1 MKKTTSKKN
10 EFFRAIKTLSNLLV
24 FFIAGTILLYK
35 CSFETE
41 ETLKPVAVKD
51 AQPREGIIYIY
62 DSKRK
67 VGSDGFDRRL
77 RNPQG
82 KLKRTGPTTWLYH
95 KKLYTL
101 TALGTDFK
109 HHVANAYLIGFS
121 PFLTEKLWVPM
132 QTLASR
138 LKYKTDKNQ
147 FKGMV
152 DVWQTSKQAY
162 YWLRGDCED
171 HAVLLADWLIEMGY
185 DARVV
190 LGKYKKNGHAW
201 VVLFYGQK
209 TYIIEATN
217 KKNRKTYPLAN
228 TLPSYKPTFMFNRD
242 YFWKNTGTVLTTIY
256 DDSKWKKVSRFDQVL
271 PEVSHLKSQTF
282 VSL

>member
-1 MKKTTSKKN
+1 MNEKNASKKN
-10 EFFRAIKTLSNLLV
+10 GFLWAIKTLSNLLV
-24 FFIAGTILLYK
+24 FFSVGTILLYK
-35 CSFETE
+35 CSFGTE
-41 ETLKPVAVKD
+41 EPLKPEVAKD
-51 AQPREGIIYIY
+51 AQPRDGIVYIY
-62 DSKRK
+62 DSKHK
-67 VGSDGFDRRL
+67 VGSDGFDRYL
-77 RNPQG
+77 RNSKG
-82 KLKRTGPTTWLYH
+82 KLKRTAPTTWVYH
-95 KKLYTL
+95 KKLYIL

-121 PFLTEKLWVPM
+121 PFETEKLWVPM

-138 LKYKTDKNQ
+138 LKYKTDKKQ

-190 LGKYKKNGHAW
+190 LGNYKKDGHAW

-217 KKNRKTYPLAN
+217 KKNRRSYPLAN
-228 TLPSYKPTFMFNRD
+228 KRPNYKPAFMFNRD
-242 YFWKNTGTVLTTIY
+242 FFWKNTGTVLTTVY
-256 DDSKWKKVSRFDQVL
+256 DDRKWEKVSSFKEMVRVRQENPV
-271 PEVSHLKSQTF
+271 
-282 VSL
+282 

>member
-1 MKKTTSKKN
+1 MKKTDSKKN
-10 EFFRAIKTLSNLLV
+10 EFLRAIKTLSNLLV

-35 CSFETE
+35 CSFGTE
-41 ETLKPVAVKD
+41 ESLKPAVAKD
-51 AQPREGIIYIY
+51 AQPREGIVYIY
-62 DSKRK
+62 DSKHE
-67 VGSDGFDRRL
+67 VGSDGFDRHL
-77 RNPQG
+77 RNPRG
-82 KLKRTGPTTWLYH
+82 ELKRTGPTTWLYQ

-101 TALGTDFK
+101 TALGTDSK

-121 PFLTEKLWVPM
+121 PFKTGKLWVPM

-147 FKGMV
+147 FKGMA

-171 HAVLLADWLIEMGY
+171 HAILLADWLIEMGY

-190 LGKYKKNGHAW
+190 LGKHKKNGHAW

-217 KKNRKTYPLAN
+217 KQNRRTYPLAN
-228 TLPSYKPTFMFNRD
+228 KLPNYKPAFMFNRNF
-242 YFWKNTGTVLTTIY
+242 FWKNTGTVLTTIY
-256 DDSKWKKVSRFDQVL
+256 NDSKWEKVSSFKEISRIRKGNPV
-271 PEVSHLKSQTF
+271 
-282 VSL
+282 

>member
-1 MKKTTSKKN
+1 MKKTNSKKN
-10 EFFRAIKTLSNLLV
+10 EFLRAIKTLSNLLV
-24 FFIAGTILLYK
+24 FFIVGTILLYK
-35 CSFETE
+35 CSFEKE
-41 ETLKPVAVKD
+41 DSLKPEIAED
-51 AQPREGIIYIY
+51 AQPRQGIVFIYG
-62 DSKRK
+62 SKHK
-67 VGSDGFDRRL
+67 VEADGFDRYL
-77 RNPQG
+77 RNSAG

-121 PFLTEKLWVPM
+121 PFETGKLWVPM

-190 LGKYKKNGHAW
+190 LGKHKNIGHAW
-201 VVLFYGQK
+201 VVLFYDQK

-217 KKNRKTYPLAN
+217 KKTRRTYPLAN
-228 TLPSYKPTFMFNRD
+228 KLPNYKPAFMFNRNF
-242 YFWKNTGTVLTTIY
+242 FWKNTGTELTTIY
-256 DDSKWKKVSRFDQVL
+256 DDKKWKKVSRFDQVF

>member
-1 MKKTTSKKN
+1 MKKTASKKIG
-10 EFFRAIKTLSNLLV
+10 FLGAIKTLSNLLV
-24 FFIAGTILLYK
+24 FFSVGTILLYK
-35 CSFETE
+35 CSVGTGEP
-41 ETLKPVAVKD
+41 LKPTVAKD
-51 AQPREGIIYIY
+51 AQPRKGIVYIY
-62 DSKRK
+62 DSKHK
-67 VGSDGFDRRL
+67 VGSDGFDRYL
-77 RNPQG
+77 RNSKG
-82 KLKRTGPTTWLYH
+82 KLKRTAPTTWLYR

-121 PFLTEKLWVPM
+121 PFETEKLWIPM

-138 LKYKTDKNQ
+138 LKYKTDKKQ

-152 DVWQTSKQAY
+152 DVWQTSKQAF

-190 LGKYKKNGHAW
+190 LGNYKKNGHAW

-217 KKNRKTYPLAN
+217 KKSRRSYPLAN
-228 TLPSYKPTFMFNRD
+228 KRPNYKPAFMFNRD
-242 YFWKNTGTVLTTIY
+242 FFWKNTGTVLTTVY
-256 DDSKWKKVSRFDQVL
+256 DDRKWEIVSSFKEIQRAKQENPV
-271 PEVSHLKSQTF
+271 
-282 VSL
+282 

>member
-1 MKKTTSKKN
+1 MKKTDSKKS
-10 EFFRAIKTLSNLLV
+10 EFLRAIKTLSNLLV

-35 CSFETE
+35 CSFGTGDS
-41 ETLKPVAVKD
+41 LKPAVAKD
-51 AQPREGIIYIY
+51 AQPREGIVYIY

-67 VGSDGFDRRL
+67 VGSDGFDRYL
-77 RNPQG
+77 RSSNG

-121 PFLTEKLWVPM
+121 PFETGKLWIPM

-138 LKYKTDKNQ
+138 LKYKTDKKQ
-147 FKGMV
+147 FKGIV

-171 HAVLLADWLIEMGY
+171 HA
-185 DARVV
+185 
-190 LGKYKKNGHAW
+190 
-201 VVLFYGQK
+201 
-209 TYIIEATN
+209 IIEATN
-217 KKNRKTYPLAN
+217 KQNRRTYPLAN
-228 TLPSYKPTFMFNRD
+228 KLPNYKPAFMFNRD
-242 YFWKNTGTVLTTIY
+242 FFWKNTGTVLTTIY
-256 DDSKWKKVSRFDQVL
+256 DDSKWEKVSSFKEISRIKQGNSV
-271 PEVSHLKSQTF
+271 
-282 VSL
+282 